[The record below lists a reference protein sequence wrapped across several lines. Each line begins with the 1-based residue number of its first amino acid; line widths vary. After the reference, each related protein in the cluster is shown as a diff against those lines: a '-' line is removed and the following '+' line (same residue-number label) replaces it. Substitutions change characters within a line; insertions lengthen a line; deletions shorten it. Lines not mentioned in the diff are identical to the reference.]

1 MREEVIQIFDDITS
15 IAFEVKYRGMKGGG
29 IKTVYEAKVMKGRG
43 IKILLIKQI
52 LQKLPILLHKYKA
65 IPLKI

>member
-1 MREEVIQIFDDITS
+1 
-15 IAFEVKYRGMKGGG
+15 MKGEG

-43 IKILLIKQI
+43 IKILLIKEI

-65 IPLKI
+65 VPLKS